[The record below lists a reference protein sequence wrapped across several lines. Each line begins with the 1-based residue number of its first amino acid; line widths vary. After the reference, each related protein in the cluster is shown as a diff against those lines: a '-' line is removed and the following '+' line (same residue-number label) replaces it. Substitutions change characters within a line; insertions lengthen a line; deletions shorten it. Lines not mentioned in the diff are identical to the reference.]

1 MVQLDGPQQATARV
15 LVRPRAWPGRGIHH
29 RAKITNSS
37 ASPGDV
43 SQLMTPRSAKT
54 ASGVPQ
60 HEADKS
66 GQHSLALGKGWTL
79 VYDF

>member
-1 MVQLDGPQQATARV
+1 MVQLDGPQQATPGFWLDPGPGPAAAYITGLKSQTPKPAR
-15 LVRPRAWPGRGIHH
+15 GMC
-29 RAKITNSS
+29 
-37 ASPGDV
+37 
-43 SQLMTPRSAKT
+43 QLMTPRSAKT

-66 GQHSLALGKGWTL
+66 GQHSLTLGKGWAL